1 LAGALRV
8 CIVVSRSRAARRAFS
23 SCPAWVDDGA
33 ETVRGADAIDRGL
46 GRVTVVLECFPL
58 AVLDARRATSL
69 LEGSVLLAREVA
81 AGEKEGSVLRPLAQE
96 LGAEGKLASEDEEA
110 GV

>member
-1 LAGALRV
+1 M
-8 CIVVSRSRAARRAFS
+8 VSRSRAARRAFS

-33 ETVRGADAIDRGL
+33 ETVRGADAFDRGL
-46 GRVTVVLECFPL
+46 GGVTVVLECFAL

-69 LEGSVLLAREVA
+69 LEGSVMRPLAREVA